1 MSTPRECNEY
11 VLGTQDAELRRLGFQ
26 HRLWSRQAAEAWEIA
41 QFRPGQRLIDVG
53 CGPGFATTELA
64 QLVGLDGG
72 VVGVDASER
81 FINYLR
87 ARAAAISLPQIEAR
101 VGDVQQ
107 LDLPAASFDGAY
119 ARWVLC
125 FVSDPASVVAGVA
138 RALKPGGV
146 FVIQDYYYYRG
157 AAICPT
163 RPVVRQVFEAVDQ
176 SWRVRGGDPDIG
188 KRLPTLLTEAGFE
201 VNRLDPL
208 VRVARPD
215 TALWDWPTTFFAN
228 YLPVLVEMNLIT
240 QPDADEWNEHWRE
253 RTADAASAFITP
265 PMLSIVAVRRESR

>member
-1 MSTPRECNEY
+1 MSTARESNEY

-26 HRLWSRQAAEAWEIA
+26 HRLWSRQAAQAWEAA
-41 QFRPGQRLIDVG
+41 QFRPGQRLLDIG

-64 QLVGLDGG
+64 QLVGPDGA

-87 ARAAAISLPQIEAR
+87 ARAAAISLPQIDAR
-101 VGDVQQ
+101 VGDVQN
-107 LDLPAASFDGAY
+107 LDLPAGAFDGAY

-125 FVSDPASVVAGVA
+125 FVSDPAKVVRGVA
-138 RALKPGGV
+138 AALKPGGV

-176 SWRVRGGDPDIG
+176 SWRRRGGDPDVG
-188 KRLPTLLTEAGFE
+188 QRLPTMLVEAGFD
-201 VNRLDPL
+201 VQRIDPI

-215 TALWDWPTTFFAN
+215 TALWDWPATFFAN

-240 QPDADEWNEHWRE
+240 PADAEEWNDHWRQ
-253 RTADAASAFITP
+253 RTADPASAFITP
-265 PMLSIVAVRRESR
+265 PMLNILAVRRGE